1 MSPDQAIKPQ
11 QTTMGSQKLPF
22 ATDYMYLCHPAIL
35 KRMTEISDTA
45 YMGYGFDEICLTA
58 KEKIRQ
64 ICKSPEAD
72 VHFITG
78 GTQTNV
84 VAIDALLQSYE
95 GVLSTI
101 TGHIAVHEAGAVE
114 ATGHKVITLPEHNG
128 KISVTDVENY
138 LKTLYV
144 DETSEHQVQPGML
157 YITHPTEVGT
167 LYSLNEL
174 TEISRMCHHHH
185 LKLFLDGAR
194 LGYGL
199 AATET
204 DITLPDIAKLCDAF
218 YIGGTKVGALIGEAL
233 VFPRPDTVSHFFS
246 QIKRHGFHLAKG
258 WIIGL
263 QFDTLFTDNLYFKIS
278 RHTIELAEKL
288 RQGIQNAGLKFFI
301 DSPTNQQF
309 VICSAEQTQKLRENV
324 DFEIWENLVD
334 GSKAIRFCVSWHTT
348 EEQIDQLVQLLKET
362 ASSTL

>member
-101 TGHIAVHEAGAVE
+101 TGHIAVHEAGAIE

-138 LKTLYV
+138 LKTLYI
-144 DETSEHQVQPGML
+144 DETCSTKYNPACS
-157 YITHPTEVGT
+157 T
-167 LYSLNEL
+167 SL
-174 TEISRMCHHHH
+174 
-185 LKLFLDGAR
+185 
-194 LGYGL
+194 
-199 AATET
+199 
-204 DITLPDIAKLCDAF
+204 
-218 YIGGTKVGALIGEAL
+218 
-233 VFPRPDTVSHFFS
+233 
-246 QIKRHGFHLAKG
+246 
-258 WIIGL
+258 
-263 QFDTLFTDNLYFKIS
+263 
-278 RHTIELAEKL
+278 
-288 RQGIQNAGLKFFI
+288 IQ
-301 DSPTNQQF
+301 
-309 VICSAEQTQKLRENV
+309 QKLV
-324 DFEIWENLVD
+324 LCTHSTNLR
-334 GSKAIRFCVSWHTT
+334 KFRACAIITILNCFWTGLDWVM
-348 EEQIDQLVQLLKET
+348 
-362 ASSTL
+362 A